1 MSEATAKQTP
11 FSGRTIGLLSSL
23 LAVLAALGVGA
34 VILGASGFNPLT
46 AYGAILEG
54 SFGTQ
59 FALGETLA
67 KAAPLAIVGM
77 GAAVALRA
85 GAITIGA
92 QGQLIAGS
100 IGALLTSMWLAD
112 APSFAA
118 IPAGALGGA
127 IFGMAWVLIPAFL
140 RSRMGVN
147 EILSTLLFNEF
158 AFLLLS
164 YLLNNPLKQP
174 LSYIPQSEKLPDS
187 SALGAFWGSTQI
199 SAGMLVV
206 ALVTLLFFVW
216 TRSVMSYR
224 YDLYGEN
231 PTMAHSLGI
240 SGKQV
245 LFNSLLISGAAA
257 GLAGWMQAASL
268 QRVYVTIAEDIGY
281 FGLVAAM
288 LGGGR
293 PLGILA
299 ASLLVGI
306 LQSGGLHMQATEN
319 IPHNLGEVIEALILL
334 GFAVRYAPQI
344 VALLGRAVRSVTS
357 VLRLEREPAHAVR
370 QELNKDEDAPA
381 ERDAAEAS
389 AGVDASADTTS
400 ADAASAKHETSARQT
415 ASPEKPE
422 KPEAES

>member
-1 MSEATAKQTP
+1 MSKAAEKQTP
-11 FSGRTIGLLSSL
+11 FSGRTIGILSSL
-23 LAVLAALGVGA
+23 LAVLAALGIGA

-54 SFGTQ
+54 SFGTS
-59 FALGETLA
+59 FALGETLS

-112 APSFAA
+112 APAFAA
-118 IPAGALGGA
+118 VPAGAVGGA
-127 IFGMAWVLIPAFL
+127 VFGMAWVLIPAFL
-140 RSRMGVN
+140 RARMGVN

-174 LSYIPQSEKLPDS
+174 RSYIPQSERLPES
-187 SALGAFWGSTQI
+187 SALGTLLGNPRI
-199 SAGMLVV
+199 PGGMLVV
-206 ALVTLLFFVW
+206 ALVTVLFFVW

-231 PTMAHSLGI
+231 PKMAHSLGI
-240 SGKQV
+240 PGRKV
-245 LFNSLLISGAAA
+245 LFNALLISGAAA

-268 QRVYVTIAEDIGY
+268 QRIYVTIAEDIGY

-288 LGGGR
+288 LGGAR

-299 ASLLVGI
+299 ASLLVGM
-306 LQSGGLHMQATEN
+306 LQSGGLHMQATEK

-344 VALLGRAVRSVTS
+344 VAILGRAVRSVRST
-357 VLRLEREPAHAVR
+357 LRLEREPSH
-370 QELNKDEDAPA
+370 
-381 ERDAAEAS
+381 
-389 AGVDASADTTS
+389 
-400 ADAASAKHETSARQT
+400 
-415 ASPEKPE
+415 
-422 KPEAES
+422 EAES